1 MNAQLTS
8 KFSRRFLLACMLL
21 FLSFLTACRYQQTG
35 YASVTGIYVETSSGQ
50 HVLVRER
57 DNTVYLL
64 RISPHGDLDEDIFSK
79 LTTGNKITAVTASVP
94 EEVHDGYYAIDVY
107 HIQLRSKNISATAAE
122 VLPKIE
128 SIDFS
133 AALQ

>member
-1 MNAQLTS
+1 MNAPSTRKL
-8 KFSRRFLLACMLL
+8 SRCFLLACMLL
-21 FLSFLTACRYQQTG
+21 FLFFLTACRYQQTG

-57 DNTVYLL
+57 DNAVYLL
-64 RISPHGDLDEDIFSK
+64 RSSPHGELDESDFSSLK
-79 LTTGNKITAVTASVP
+79 IGNKITAVTASVP
-94 EEVHDGYYAIDVY
+94 EEVHDGYYAVDVY
-107 HIQLRSKNISATAAE
+107 HIQLRSKNISAIVAE

-133 AALQ
+133 DALQ

>member
-1 MNAQLTS
+1 MDAPST
-8 KFSRRFLLACMLL
+8 RRNSCCFLLACTLL
-21 FLSFLTACRYQQTG
+21 FLFFLTACRYQQTG

-50 HVLVRER
+50 HVLARER
-57 DNTVYLL
+57 DNAVYLL
-64 RISPHGDLDEDIFSK
+64 RISPHGDLGEDIFSK

-94 EEVHDGYYAIDVY
+94 VEVHDGYYAIDVY
-107 HIQLRSKNISATAAE
+107 HIQLRSKNISAIAAE
-122 VLPKIE
+122 ALPKIE